1 MIKFFTSDG
10 KFSFIKVGAQLLV
23 LCGLVAGLVAFVG
36 NNKTVTLNVD
46 GQASSVQSFG
56 GTVAQVVK
64 SANLDLKPGDR
75 VSPSL
80 DATVQDG
87 TIININQAKEVKVSL
102 DGAEKTVNTTAQDV
116 EDLVTELGV
125 ASASSVSAPKDA
137 TLAPAGSYVSISTPK
152 TVSIVADGKVN
163 TSTTTAPT
171 VGKVLEDSGV
181 TLGAN
186 DRSSQPAN
194 ANVVN
199 NMVIKVSRVDTGQTA
214 VTSEDVPF
222 DTVTAE
228 SADMLKG
235 EKQVTQAGSA
245 GKIERT
251 FKLVL
256 VDGREASRT
265 LVSENV
271 AVQPVTEKVTVGTKA
286 KPAVQAAAAPAAA
299 PANTGAAAPAMMN
312 EAMWDKIAQCESTG
326 NWSINSG
333 NGYYG
338 GLQFDIQT
346 WIGAGGGA
354 YAPNAS
360 LATKAR
366 ESTRNAVAIGAFGV
380 IPIALASVLAH
391 GPMWWVGMVWAGVLL
406 AGFAWGITSAWTSG
420 YGGIA
425 VCALVAIVATV
436 AVVSSEGATS
446 QWGETMVFL
455 TPLIA
460 AIAGVF
466 GVFPGMV
473 IHAVKSAPAGQTLGG
488 GGSWSSSDSSSSSWS
503 SSSSYDSSSSYS
515 SSSSSSDYSSSSSSS
530 SSDWSGGGG
539 DFGGGGA
546 SSSW

>member
-10 KFSFIKVGAQLLV
+10 KFSYIKVGAQLLV

-36 NNKTVTLNVD
+36 NNKTITLNVD
-46 GQASSVQSFG
+46 GKASSVQSFG
-56 GTVAQVVK
+56 GTVEQVVK
-64 SANLDLKPGDR
+64 TANLELKPGDR

-80 DATVQDG
+80 DATVHNG
-87 TIININQAKEVKVSL
+87 TVININQAKEVKVSL

-137 TLAPAGSYVSISTPK
+137 TLSLAGSYVSISTPK

-163 TSTTTAPT
+163 TATTTALT

-199 NMVIKVSRVDTGQTA
+199 NMVIKVSRVDTSQTA
-214 VTSEDVPF
+214 VTSEGVPF
-222 DTVTAE
+222 ETVTVE

-235 EKQVTQAGSA
+235 EKEVTQAGAA
-245 GKIERT
+245 GKLERT

-271 AVQPVTEKVTVGTKA
+271 AVQPVTEKITVGTKA
-286 KPAVQAAAAPAAA
+286 KPAPQAAPAAPA
-299 PANTGAAAPAMMN
+299 GANTGAAAPAMMN

-338 GLQFDIQT
+338 GLQFDIRT

-360 LATKAR
+360 LATKAQQ
-366 ESTRNAVAIGAFGV
+366 ID
-380 IPIALASVLAH
+380 IANRVYAQRGLSPW
-391 GPMWWVGMVWAGVLL
+391 GCGWA
-406 AGFAWGITSAWTSG
+406 
-420 YGGIA
+420 
-425 VCALVAIVATV
+425 
-436 AVVSSEGATS
+436 ATS
-446 QWGETMVFL
+446 
-455 TPLIA
+455 
-460 AIAGVF
+460 
-466 GVFPGMV
+466 
-473 IHAVKSAPAGQTLGG
+473 
-488 GGSWSSSDSSSSSWS
+488 
-503 SSSSYDSSSSYS
+503 
-515 SSSSSSDYSSSSSSS
+515 
-530 SSDWSGGGG
+530 
-539 DFGGGGA
+539 
-546 SSSW
+546 

>member
-1 MIKFFTSDG
+1 MDLKLRAIVIKFFTSDG

-36 NNKTVTLNVD
+36 NNKTITLNVD
-46 GQASSVQSFG
+46 GKASSVQSFG

-80 DATVQDG
+80 DATVRNG
-87 TIININQAKEVKVSL
+87 TVININQAKEVKVSL

-137 TLAPAGSYVSISTPK
+137 ALSLAGSYVSISTPK

-163 TSTTTAPT
+163 TATTTAPT

-186 DRSSQPAN
+186 DRTSQPAN

-199 NMVIKVSRVDTGQTA
+199 NMVIKVSRVDTSQTA

-222 DTVTAE
+222 ETVTAE
-228 SADMLKG
+228 NADMLKG
-235 EKQVTQAGSA
+235 EKEVTQAGVA
-245 GKIERT
+245 GKLERT

-271 AVQPVTEKVTVGTKA
+271 AVQPVTEKVSVGTKA
-286 KPAVQAAAAPAAA
+286 KPAPQAAPAAA
-299 PANTGAAAPAMMN
+299 GANTGAAAPAMMN

-338 GLQFDIQT
+338 GLQFDIRT

-360 LATKAR
+360 LATKAQQ
-366 ESTRNAVAIGAFGV
+366 ID
-380 IPIALASVLAH
+380 IANRVYAQRGLSPW
-391 GPMWWVGMVWAGVLL
+391 GCGWA
-406 AGFAWGITSAWTSG
+406 
-420 YGGIA
+420 
-425 VCALVAIVATV
+425 
-436 AVVSSEGATS
+436 
-446 QWGETMVFL
+446 
-455 TPLIA
+455 
-460 AIAGVF
+460 
-466 GVFPGMV
+466 
-473 IHAVKSAPAGQTLGG
+473 
-488 GGSWSSSDSSSSSWS
+488 
-503 SSSSYDSSSSYS
+503 
-515 SSSSSSDYSSSSSSS
+515 
-530 SSDWSGGGG
+530 
-539 DFGGGGA
+539 A
-546 SSSW
+546 SS

>member
-10 KFSFIKVGAQLLV
+10 KFSYIKVGAQLLV

-36 NNKTVTLNVD
+36 NNKTITLNVD

-56 GTVAQVVK
+56 GTVEQVVK
-64 SANLDLKPGDR
+64 SANLQLKPGDR

-80 DATVQDG
+80 DATVQNG
-87 TIININQAKEVKVSL
+87 TVINVNQAKEVKVSL

-137 TLAPAGSYVSISTPK
+137 ALSLAGSYVSISTPK

-163 TSTTTAPT
+163 TATTTAPT

-181 TLGAN
+181 ILGAN
-186 DRSSQPAN
+186 DRTSQPAN

-199 NMVIKVSRVDTGQTA
+199 NMVIKVSRVDTSQTA

-222 DTVTAE
+222 QTVTAE

-235 EKQVTQAGSA
+235 EKEVTQAGAA
-245 GKIERT
+245 GKLERT

-286 KPAVQAAAAPAAA
+286 KPAPQPAPAPAAA
-299 PANTGAAAPAMMN
+299 AGGANTGAAAPAMMN

-338 GLQFDIQT
+338 GLQFDIRT

-360 LATKAR
+360 LATKAQQ
-366 ESTRNAVAIGAFGV
+366 ID
-380 IPIALASVLAH
+380 IANRVYAQRGLSPW
-391 GPMWWVGMVWAGVLL
+391 GCGWA
-406 AGFAWGITSAWTSG
+406 
-420 YGGIA
+420 
-425 VCALVAIVATV
+425 
-436 AVVSSEGATS
+436 ATS
-446 QWGETMVFL
+446 
-455 TPLIA
+455 
-460 AIAGVF
+460 
-466 GVFPGMV
+466 
-473 IHAVKSAPAGQTLGG
+473 
-488 GGSWSSSDSSSSSWS
+488 
-503 SSSSYDSSSSYS
+503 
-515 SSSSSSDYSSSSSSS
+515 
-530 SSDWSGGGG
+530 
-539 DFGGGGA
+539 
-546 SSSW
+546 

>member
-1 MIKFFTSDG
+1 MDRELRAIVIKFFTSDG

-36 NNKTVTLNVD
+36 NNKTITLNVD

-56 GTVAQVVK
+56 GTVEQVVK

-80 DATVQDG
+80 DAAVQNGTV
-87 TIININQAKEVKVSL
+87 ININQAKEVKVSL

-137 TLAPAGSYVSISTPK
+137 TLSLAGSYVSISTPK

-163 TSTTTAPT
+163 TATTTAPT

-186 DRSSQPAN
+186 DRTSQPAN

-235 EKQVTQAGSA
+235 EKEVTQAGAA

-286 KPAVQAAAAPAAA
+286 KPAPQAAAAPAA
-299 PANTGAAAPAMMN
+299 ANTGAAAPAMMN

-360 LATKAR
+360 LATKAQQ
-366 ESTRNAVAIGAFGV
+366 ID
-380 IPIALASVLAH
+380 IANRVYAQRGLSPWGCGWAASR
-391 GPMWWVGMVWAGVLL
+391 
-406 AGFAWGITSAWTSG
+406 
-420 YGGIA
+420 
-425 VCALVAIVATV
+425 
-436 AVVSSEGATS
+436 
-446 QWGETMVFL
+446 
-455 TPLIA
+455 
-460 AIAGVF
+460 
-466 GVFPGMV
+466 
-473 IHAVKSAPAGQTLGG
+473 
-488 GGSWSSSDSSSSSWS
+488 
-503 SSSSYDSSSSYS
+503 
-515 SSSSSSDYSSSSSSS
+515 
-530 SSDWSGGGG
+530 
-539 DFGGGGA
+539 
-546 SSSW
+546 

>member
-1 MIKFFTSDG
+1 MDRELRAIVIKFFTSDG

-36 NNKTVTLNVD
+36 NNKTITLNVD
-46 GQASSVQSFG
+46 GKASSVQSFG
-56 GTVAQVVK
+56 GTVEQVVK
-64 SANLDLKPGDR
+64 SANLELKPGDR

-80 DATVQDG
+80 DATVQNG
-87 TIININQAKEVKVSL
+87 TVININQAKEVKVSL

-137 TLAPAGSYVSISTPK
+137 TLALAGSYVSISTPK

-163 TSTTTAPT
+163 TATTTAPT

-186 DRSSQPAN
+186 DRTSQPAN

-199 NMVIKVSRVDTGQTA
+199 NMVIKVSRVDTSQTA

-222 DTVTAE
+222 QTVTAE
-228 SADMLKG
+228 NADMLKG
-235 EKQVTQAGSA
+235 EKEVTQAGAA
-245 GKIERT
+245 GKLERT

-271 AVQPVTEKVTVGTKA
+271 AVQPVTEKVTVGTKD
-286 KPAVQAAAAPAAA
+286 KPAPQAAAAPAA
-299 PANTGAAAPAMMN
+299 ANTGAAAPAMMN
-312 EAMWDKIAQCESTG
+312 EAMWDKIAQCESSG

-338 GLQFDIQT
+338 GLQFDIRT

-360 LATKAR
+360 LASKAQQ
-366 ESTRNAVAIGAFGV
+366 ID
-380 IPIALASVLAH
+380 IANRVYAQRGLSPW
-391 GPMWWVGMVWAGVLL
+391 GCGWA
-406 AGFAWGITSAWTSG
+406 
-420 YGGIA
+420 
-425 VCALVAIVATV
+425 
-436 AVVSSEGATS
+436 
-446 QWGETMVFL
+446 
-455 TPLIA
+455 
-460 AIAGVF
+460 
-466 GVFPGMV
+466 
-473 IHAVKSAPAGQTLGG
+473 
-488 GGSWSSSDSSSSSWS
+488 
-503 SSSSYDSSSSYS
+503 
-515 SSSSSSDYSSSSSSS
+515 
-530 SSDWSGGGG
+530 
-539 DFGGGGA
+539 A
-546 SSSW
+546 SS

>member
-10 KFSFIKVGAQLLV
+10 KFSYIKVGAQLLV

-46 GQASSVQSFG
+46 GKASSVQSFG
-56 GTVAQVVK
+56 GTVEQVVK
-64 SANLDLKPGDR
+64 SANLELKPGDR

-80 DATVQDG
+80 DATVQNG
-87 TIININQAKEVKVSL
+87 TVININQAKEVKVSL

-137 TLAPAGSYVSISTPK
+137 TLSLAGSYVSISTPK

-163 TSTTTAPT
+163 TATTTAPT

-181 TLGAN
+181 TLAAN
-186 DRSSQPAN
+186 DRTSQPAN

-199 NMVIKVSRVDTGQTA
+199 NMVIKVSRVDTSQTT

-222 DTVTAE
+222 ETVTAE

-235 EKQVTQAGSA
+235 EKEVTQAGAA
-245 GKIERT
+245 GKLERT

-265 LVSENV
+265 LVSEKV

-286 KPAVQAAAAPAAA
+286 KPAPQAAPAAA
-299 PANTGAAAPAMMN
+299 AGANTGAAAPAMMN
-312 EAMWDKIAQCESTG
+312 EAMWDKIAQCESSG

-338 GLQFDIQT
+338 GLQFDIRT

-360 LATKAR
+360 LATKAQQ
-366 ESTRNAVAIGAFGV
+366 ID
-380 IPIALASVLAH
+380 IANRVYAQRGLSPW
-391 GPMWWVGMVWAGVLL
+391 GCGWA
-406 AGFAWGITSAWTSG
+406 
-420 YGGIA
+420 
-425 VCALVAIVATV
+425 
-436 AVVSSEGATS
+436 ATS
-446 QWGETMVFL
+446 
-455 TPLIA
+455 
-460 AIAGVF
+460 
-466 GVFPGMV
+466 
-473 IHAVKSAPAGQTLGG
+473 
-488 GGSWSSSDSSSSSWS
+488 
-503 SSSSYDSSSSYS
+503 
-515 SSSSSSDYSSSSSSS
+515 
-530 SSDWSGGGG
+530 
-539 DFGGGGA
+539 
-546 SSSW
+546 